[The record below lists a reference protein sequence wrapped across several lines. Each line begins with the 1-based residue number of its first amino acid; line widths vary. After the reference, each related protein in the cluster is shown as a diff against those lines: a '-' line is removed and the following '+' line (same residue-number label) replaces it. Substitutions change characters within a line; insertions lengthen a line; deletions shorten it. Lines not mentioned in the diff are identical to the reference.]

1 MVAVPIPETY
11 TVPQSYQPRRPD
23 GADVF
28 RGGHAG
34 PTPVMPPRIDAA
46 GRATPGM
53 PHTARQEAA
62 SRENWNHYLAAG
74 AFLAAGALL
83 AAGHRRWGMA
93 AAAAGAATLF
103 LYDSEAVTS
112 FCQQAPTYLAEAQS
126 LVQQAEEL
134 LRGCIDAAQSV
145 RR

>member
-28 RGGHAG
+28 CNAHAG
-34 PTPVMPPRIDAA
+34 PIPVTPPRTETS
-46 GRATPGM
+46 GHATPGR
-53 PHTARQEAA
+53 PHTAKREAG
-62 SRENWNHYLAAG
+62 SQENWNHYVAAG

-83 AAGHRRWGMA
+83 ATGHRRWGMA

-103 LYDSEAVTS
+103 LDDSEAVTS

>member
-23 GADVF
+23 AADVS
-28 RGGHAG
+28 RESYSG
-34 PTPVMPPRIDAA
+34 PIPVNPPRTDAA
-46 GRATPGM
+46 GRNPSV
-53 PHTARQEAA
+53 PPRTAHPETE

-83 AAGHRRWGMA
+83 ATGHRRWGIA

-103 LYDSEAVTS
+103 MEDSEAVTA
-112 FCQQAPTYLAEAQS
+112 FCQQAPAYLAEAQT

-134 LRGCIDAAQSV
+134 LHGCIDAAESL

>member
-23 GADVF
+23 APDVS
-28 RGGHAG
+28 RESHSG
-34 PTPVMPPRIDAA
+34 PIPVTPPRAEAA
-46 GRATPGM
+46 GRATAGV
-53 PHTARQEAA
+53 PHTAHREAE

-83 AAGHRRWGMA
+83 ATGHRRWGVV
-93 AAAAGAATLF
+93 AAAAGAATLWIE
-103 LYDSEAVTS
+103 DSEAVTA
-112 FCQQAPTYLAEAQS
+112 FCQQAPVYLAEAQA

-134 LRGCIDAAQSV
+134 LHSCIDTAESF